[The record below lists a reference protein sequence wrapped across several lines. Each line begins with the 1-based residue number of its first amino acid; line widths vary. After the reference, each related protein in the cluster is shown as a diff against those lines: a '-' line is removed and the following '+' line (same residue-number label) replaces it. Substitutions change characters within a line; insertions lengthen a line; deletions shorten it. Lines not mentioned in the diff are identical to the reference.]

1 VSLNTTAEW
10 WRPESLLQQDSTKG
24 AQLNFALKTDDS
36 PLAYRALIAFLF
48 ILLISPQSIFPVLAP
63 LRLAM
68 LAVAVAVIAHIAGRF
83 RVGRPVMELT
93 PETVIVL
100 WLLGWAIVT
109 VPFSVWPGGSVTFLL
124 EFYLKT
130 LVLFWL
136 LSNVINTLPRLRTMA
151 WALCLMSVPIALTGV
166 KNYLAGVFFM
176 EGSGRVEGYSAPLTG
191 NPNDLALMLNL
202 LIPVCIALLLSTK
215 KPVIRLVLIAIIALN
230 VLAVFM
236 TFSRAG
242 FLTLVVIL
250 MVYIWTLRKRPERRW
265 AYLILLVVVVA
276 TPLAPSNYI
285 NRIST
290 ITDIEADQSGSSQ
303 ERWSH
308 MVLATQYVSK
318 HPVTG
323 AGLGMNIVAMDQ
335 ERGSYGTAIHNV
347 YLQHAVELGL
357 PGLFLF
363 VLLLKTSIKNVS
375 TIQKRLQDYPPAE
388 IFYLAEGIRISLIA
402 FAVAA
407 MFHPVGYHFYFYII
421 AGLSAAIKT
430 IFDAGIRSHTD
441 NAIARAV

>member
-1 VSLNTTAEW
+1 VSLHATAEW
-10 WRPESLLQQDSTKG
+10 WRPESLSVRDQPTPAHLD
-24 AQLNFALKTDDS
+24 FALKTDDS
-36 PLAYRALIAFLF
+36 PLAYRALMAFLF

-68 LAVAVAVIAHIAGRF
+68 LAVAVAVIAHIAGRL
-83 RVGRPVMELT
+83 RYGRPVMVFT
-93 PETVIVL
+93 RETVIVI
-100 WLLGWAIVT
+100 WLLGWAILT
-109 VPFSVWPGGSVTFLL
+109 VPFSLWPGGSISFLL

-136 LSNVINTLPRLRTMA
+136 LGNIINTLPRLRTMT
-151 WALCLMSVPIALTGV
+151 WGLCLMSVPIALTGV
-166 KNYLAGVFFM
+166 KNYLAGVFI
-176 EGSGRVEGYSAPLTG
+176 EGSGRVDGYSAPLTG

-202 LIPVCIALLLSTK
+202 LIPVCIALLLSNK
-215 KPVIRLVLIAIIALN
+215 RPVIRLVLTAIIALN

-242 FLTLVVIL
+242 FLTLAVIL
-250 MVYIWTLRKRPERRW
+250 MAYTWMLRKRPERRW
-265 AYLILLVVVVA
+265 VYLVLFIVMVA
-276 TPLAPSNYI
+276 IPFAPSNYV
-285 NRIST
+285 NRINT
-290 ITDIEADQSGSSQ
+290 ITNIEDDQSGSAQ
-303 ERWSH
+303 VRWSD
-308 MVLATQYVSK
+308 MALATKYVVK
-318 HPVTG
+318 HPIAG

-347 YLQHAVELGL
+347 YLQYAVELGL
-357 PGLFLF
+357 PGLILF

-375 TIQKRLQDYPPAE
+375 TIQKQLLQDHKPAE

-430 IFDAGIRSHTD
+430 IYDAGIRSHTD
-441 NAIARAV
+441 NAITRAV